1 MLNIIKYL
9 LKDSVLIGLFF
20 IFYFSMDIT
29 FYVVL
34 ENRHSFISN
43 IGKPIVDILIALTVV
58 VEIIFF
64 LSMSIKLF
72 VVKSTHLLTSY
83 LGLILGLAFSFV
95 WLFILCVYFN
105 QYHGWGW
112 DGFEFF
118 GWAFLPAIG
127 SFISYIILILIRML
141 YSLYCVL
148 FVERSK

>member
-1 MLNIIKYL
+1 MLNVIKYL

-29 FYVVL
+29 YYVVL

-43 IGKPIVDILIALTVV
+43 IGKPIVDVLFTIAVV

-64 LSMSIKLF
+64 LSMLIKLF
-72 VVKSTHLLTSY
+72 VVNSTHLLTSY

-95 WLFILCVYFN
+95 WLFILYVYFN
-105 QYHGWGW
+105 QYNGGGW
-112 DGFEFF
+112 DGLGFLV
-118 GWAFLPAIG
+118 WAFLPAIG

-141 YSLYCVL
+141 YFLYCVL
-148 FVERSK
+148 SK

>member
-1 MLNIIKYL
+1 MKYL
-9 LKDSVLIGLFF
+9 FKDSVLIGLFF

-29 FYVVL
+29 YYVVL
-34 ENRHSFISN
+34 ENPHSFISK
-43 IGKPIVDILIALTVV
+43 IGKPTVDILFAIAVV

-64 LSMSIKLF
+64 LSMLIKLF
-72 VVKSTHLLTSY
+72 VANSTHLLTSY

-95 WLFILCVYFN
+95 WLFILYVYFD
-105 QYHGWGW
+105 QEKHSWGW
-112 DGFEFF
+112 DGFEFL

-127 SFISYIILILIRML
+127 SFMSYIILIFIRML